1 MRSIEL
7 SKVSRGFRLT
17 GELRFICKIICTC
30 LCVSCQYF
38 QEVTHTCTH
47 THIHDC
53 HTHIHIHIH
62 THPHTIFI
70 HHSYILHTTSM
81 ISCMHA
87 CASVKIACPN
97 RARGHLECVVLISS
111 LSYYYL
117 RLLLALITNKLW
129 DLRHLLKQSQT
140 CKFNHHSIMCRNL
153 CRQQDRV
160 THFCSRF
167 FLSLH

>member
-1 MRSIEL
+1 LQRVLQNFQKFSSIVMRFFARKKNYLRDSSNAMRSIEL

-62 THPHTIFI
+62 THTHTIFI

-81 ISCMHA
+81 ISCMYA

-111 LSYYYL
+111 
-117 RLLLALITNKLW
+117 
-129 DLRHLLKQSQT
+129 
-140 CKFNHHSIMCRNL
+140 
-153 CRQQDRV
+153 
-160 THFCSRF
+160 
-167 FLSLH
+167 